1 MNQITIKT
9 FDNSIDAHI
18 LMARLEDEGIEC
30 FLLGDTI
37 NSVYPSLDFT
47 SNGVKLKIFEKDY
60 YKAIEIIKEI
70 DDTVKGD
77 L

>member
-9 FDNSIDAHI
+9 FNNSIDAHI
-18 LMARLEDEGIEC
+18 VMARLEDEGIEC
-30 FLLGDTI
+30 FIIGDTI

-60 YKAIEIIKEI
+60 VKAIEIINELVGI
-70 DDTVKGD
+70 S
-77 L
+77 

>member
-9 FDNSIDAHI
+9 FNNSIDAHI

-30 FLLGDTI
+30 FLIGDTI

-47 SNGVKLKIFEKDY
+47 SNGVKLNIFERDY
-60 YKAIEIIKEI
+60 EKAVLVLKQIA
-70 DDTVKGD
+70 TTAR
-77 L
+77 